1 MIDDI
6 ILTNLSTDGSIAMH
20 RGSGPYVIDE
30 IDWDSPAVSMSTYR
44 VPFQVGSTL
53 SGVTVGTRKP
63 SIIGYVI
70 ADLSDVNVLGM
81 TMTEYYA
88 EQLRQIEEAKA
99 VLNKLI
105 NVYQD
110 LRIEADGYYL
120 VGRPTMP
127 VKYST
132 KEDENNDVLCQFEI
146 EMECYDPL
154 FLGESKTVA
163 LASAEPMFHFPMI
176 NTEEKGDL
184 YTVFGSILNRQT
196 MEVMNNGDA
205 DVGCEIKITAIAGVS
220 NPRVYNVGTNEFIEF
235 ENVTMES
242 GDIITVN
249 TNVKEERAVWHDA
262 SENRDISIVGNLKD
276 GSTFFKIMPGSGLY
290 AYSVPEGYE
299 NNVEIMISYTE
310 KYFNLT
316 KM

>member
-1 MIDDI
+1 MIDDVV
-6 ILTNLSTDGSIAMH
+6 LTNLSTNKNVEMH

-53 SGVTVGTRKP
+53 SGVTVETRKP
-63 SIIGYVI
+63 TIIGYVI
-70 ADLSDVNVLGM
+70 ADLNDVNVLGM
-81 TMTEYYA
+81 TLAEYYA
-88 EQLRQIEEAKA
+88 EQLRQIEEWKA
-99 VLNKLI
+99 VLNKLVNI
-105 NVYQD
+105 YQD
-110 LRIEADGYYL
+110 LRIDADGYYL

-132 KEDENNDVLCQFEI
+132 KEEENNDVMCRFEI
-146 EMECYDPL
+146 ELECYDPM
-154 FLGESKTVA
+154 FIGESKTVT
-163 LASAEPMFHFPMI
+163 LAAADPLFHFPMI

-196 MEVMNNGDA
+196 MEVVNNGDA
-205 DVGCEIKITAIAGVS
+205 EVGCEIKITAIAGVS